1 MKFSKNGYNGGGGG
15 GGDGKFLLEMG
26 EGGGARNGGLV
37 RGVLTLLFYEDLLY
51 CLPPFQILS
60 TPSPTSLSPPTP
72 TPPIALSVVMFLW
85 LNGWSRHIWCAIL
98 LNYNMDLYMSSLG
111 TLVPEGPGCVF
122 HATKHQVYR
131 SLTQNVV
138 FHWYSDLISNTNT
151 HNTLR
156 GQ

>member
-15 GGDGKFLLEMG
+15 GRRWEIFTRNGG
-26 EGGGARNGGLV
+26 GGGARNGGLV

-85 LNGWSRHIWCAIL
+85 LNG
-98 LNYNMDLYMSSLG
+98 
-111 TLVPEGPGCVF
+111 
-122 HATKHQVYR
+122 
-131 SLTQNVV
+131 
-138 FHWYSDLISNTNT
+138 
-151 HNTLR
+151 
-156 GQ
+156 

>member
-1 MKFSKNGYNGGGGG
+1 MKISKNGYNGGGRGG
-15 GGDGKFLLEMG
+15 RRWEIFTRNGG
-26 EGGGARNGGLV
+26 GGGARNGGLV